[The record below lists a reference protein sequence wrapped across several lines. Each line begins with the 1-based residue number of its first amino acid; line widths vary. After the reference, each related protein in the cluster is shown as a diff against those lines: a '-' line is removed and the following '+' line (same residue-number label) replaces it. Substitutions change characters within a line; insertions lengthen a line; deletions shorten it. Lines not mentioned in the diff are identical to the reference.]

1 MSVHF
6 TYTKPREPD
15 NDTLVVRH
23 DLGSEPIVLTRGNGD
38 FTCDS
43 RGLTLSQS
51 GSGMREK
58 GHSNVYTVTMTPV
71 FLLAG
76 SASVATLS
84 RSFQRLADGSLLLE
98 VIESS
103 VGIALYIPRLAS
115 SQHFVRWTPA
125 PPIE

>member
-51 GSGMREK
+51 GSALRKK
-58 GHSNVYTVTMTPV
+58 GSSNVATVAWTS
-71 FLLAG
+71 FGLLAG
-76 SASVATLS
+76 TGGVTTLS
-84 RSFQRLADGSLLLE
+84 RSFQCLPDGSLLME
-98 VIESS
+98 VIQST
-103 VGIALYIPRLAS
+103 VGVGLYIPILS
-115 SQHFVRWTPA
+115 SNQYFVRWTPA
-125 PPIE
+125 PPLE